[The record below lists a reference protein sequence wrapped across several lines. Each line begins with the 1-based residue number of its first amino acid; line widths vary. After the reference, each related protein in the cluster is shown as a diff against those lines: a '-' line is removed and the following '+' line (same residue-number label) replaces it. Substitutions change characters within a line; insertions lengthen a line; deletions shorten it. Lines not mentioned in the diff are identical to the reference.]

1 MILKR
6 VRRWA
11 LRARML
17 GTLASSSSSFQSHWL
32 DSSEFRPDKVAPNQG
47 FPLLDLLFSS
57 VFSSELIQG
66 SGGGPLSRKN
76 HLGTIQRRKAIHQ
89 VLISCNWLK
98 APFGVIPLLLRVSTL
113 PAGGAMMTRLGR
125 AWRPWHSHW
134 PPAVWW
140 ELSLLRFFLWARHSS
155 ECSAYVSSQP

>member
-6 VRRWA
+6 VSRWT

-66 SGGGPLSRKN
+66 SGGGPLSWKN

-155 ECSAYVSSQP
+155 ECSAYVSSQL